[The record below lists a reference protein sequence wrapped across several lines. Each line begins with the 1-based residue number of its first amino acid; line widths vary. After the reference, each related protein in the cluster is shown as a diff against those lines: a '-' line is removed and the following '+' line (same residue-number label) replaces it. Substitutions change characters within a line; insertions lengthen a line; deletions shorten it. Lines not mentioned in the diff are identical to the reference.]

1 MPELS
6 GRELLNEWRRLM
18 DSVVDA
24 AAAISGRS
32 ELPRQLLDPMQRQLE
47 LIEDVIERE
56 RRLQAE
62 IADRL
67 LAPVDV
73 GFDLLEQSGATMRR
87 QAEAL
92 QAAGD
97 ALRETAALMVS
108 QAELFDQT
116 IGRLRGPAEAARSA
130 VGTGGPKSRPK
141 RSPRAPARKRR
152 K

>member
-18 DSVVDA
+18 DAVVDA

-47 LIEDVIERE
+47 LIEDVLERE

-62 IADRL
+62 IADRV

-73 GFDLLEQSGATMRR
+73 AFDLLEQSGATMRR

-130 VGTGGPKSRPK
+130 VGTAQPK
-141 RSPRAPARKRR
+141 RRAKRSSRAPAKKRR